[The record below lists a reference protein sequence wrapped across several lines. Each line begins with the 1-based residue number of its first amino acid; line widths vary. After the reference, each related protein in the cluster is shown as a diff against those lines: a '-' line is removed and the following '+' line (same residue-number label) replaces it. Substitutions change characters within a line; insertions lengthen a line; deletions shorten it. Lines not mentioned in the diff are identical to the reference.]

1 MSKYQYT
8 PGPRMGEPESP
19 TVFSLRMRRLEIDD
33 RRHVKINCKINMSTS
48 GDKDLKEP

>member
-19 TVFSLRMRRLEIDD
+19 TKQSLLSMKLLIIPDM
-33 RRHVKINCKINMSTS
+33 IPS
-48 GDKDLKEP
+48 GRKVPSAFL